1 VQRALPV
8 ALAALA
14 LAAGC
19 RASPRERAAPP
30 ASAPAPA
37 TAPTPAPA
45 LDGLPL
51 AHIGLRAVRDARGAC
66 EQLERDLATRCAE
79 TPAYLDLRRHVARAA
94 PFLRP
99 WAAASAEVL
108 VGPVHA
114 VSEGAGALADLDGAL
129 SSNDGDAARAS
140 LRQIRRSLILAE
152 QEFSEARA
160 SLDRGASLVHDAAYE
175 LSLALLEASGSTPAS
190 APATLAHA
198 RGVLDA
204 VLEGGA
210 VLGDSAALL
219 RALAPVREAL
229 DRAGS
234 MDQVRDRARLARAAG
249 DAASEIAALA
259 RARGLSL
266 RQAYKPQGTAA
277 FSALAMPAR
286 RARLDDARVALGA
299 RLFSERRLSHQNR
312 RSCADCHRPADAFA
326 DGLRVPPSLDP
337 AAALT
342 RNTPTL
348 LYAFASAAQRWDGR
362 LVAPED
368 QALSVLHTRAEMGL
382 SSAEI
387 ERVASDE
394 PYRGAFQALLARP
407 PTAADVGAAIA
418 AYTDSLGAATS
429 PLDRFAQGDDGAL
442 GDQERL
448 GFDVFVGKGRCS
460 RCHLPPLF
468 GGARPPA
475 FQIPVFAVLGVPVK
489 KDGVKIDPDPG
500 RGAVTGQEADQ
511 HAFKTPTLRN
521 IARTA
526 PYFHNGSFS
535 TLPEVIAFY
544 DKGGGKGSG
553 VAVANQDPDVRRLEL
568 TAEERRALEVFLE
581 RSLTDAEQQGARR
594 SHR

>member
-1 VQRALPV
+1 MQRALPL
-8 ALAALA
+8 ALAALT
-14 LAAGC
+14 AGC
-19 RASPRERAAPP
+19 RTSPQERPAPAASARASALPT
-30 ASAPAPA
+30 ASAP
-37 TAPTPAPA
+37 TP
-45 LDGLPL
+45 DGLSL
-51 AHIGLRAVRDARGAC
+51 ARIGLHAVQNARGAC
-66 EQLERDLATRCAE
+66 EQLERDLTVRCAE
-79 TPAYLDLRRHVARAA
+79 TPAYLELRRHVARAA

-114 VSEGAGALADLDGAL
+114 VSEGAGALADLDAAL
-129 SSNDGDAARAS
+129 SANDGDAARAA

-160 SLDRGASLVHDAAYE
+160 SLDRGASLVHAAAYE
-175 LSLALLEASGSTPAS
+175 LSLALLEASASTPAS

-198 RGVLDA
+198 RGTLDA
-204 VLEGGA
+204 VIDGGS

-219 RALAPVREAL
+219 RVLAPVREAL

-234 MDQVRDRARLARAAG
+234 MDQVHDRARLARAAG

-259 RARGLSL
+259 RARGLSI
-266 RQAYKPQGTAA
+266 RQAYKPRGTAA
-277 FSALAMPAR
+277 FSALAMPAH
-286 RARLDDARVALGA
+286 RARLDDARVALGE

-312 RSCADCHRPADAFA
+312 RSCADCHRPTDAFT

-337 AAALT
+337 AAPLT

-387 ERVASDE
+387 EHVARSE
-394 PYRGAFQALLARP
+394 PYGSAFQALLARP
-407 PTAADVGAAIA
+407 PTATDVSAAIA

-442 GDQERL
+442 GDQERS

-468 GGARPPA
+468 GGARPPM
-475 FQIPVFAVLGVPVK
+475 FQIPVFAVLGVPARK
-489 KDGVKIDPDPG
+489 GGVKIDPDPG
-500 RGAVTGQEADQ
+500 RGAVTGQEADR

-535 TLPEVIAFY
+535 TLLEVIEFY

-553 VAVANQDPDVRRLEL
+553 VVVANQDPDVRRLEL

-581 RSLTDAEQQGARR
+581 KSLTDTEEKGARR
-594 SHR
+594 SNR